1 MASGFPLGRVC
12 GRDERIGQ
20 LELVSFGVFRN
31 VMKFKTIA
39 GSIHSM
45 ADFSAAVFSSPK
57 TAVEKVG
64 HASLRGAGLS
74 NDVFACLSSIILF
87 SRCQPVLR

>member
-1 MASGFPLGRVC
+1 MC
-12 GRDERIGQ
+12 GRDERFGE

-31 VMKFKTIA
+31 AMKFKTIA
-39 GSIHSM
+39 GPIHLM

-64 HASLRGAGLS
+64 HASLQGAGLS
-74 NDVFACLSSIILF
+74 DDVFACL
-87 SRCQPVLR
+87 